1 MLDWAKI
8 TSDIE
13 YAMTLDGSDLTSFIE
28 SLPETRESDEIAR
41 LLERIKPRTD
51 FLATSASEGA
61 NESELLEVGTR
72 LDAWRIDELIGIGG
86 MGFVYQASRADGLYQ
101 QTVALKIIQGLS
113 LSRATM
119 FENERQR
126 LASLNHKGI
135 AGIIDGGSTHDG
147 RPYMVM
153 EFIDGVPINQYA
165 LNANSTQKHKL
176 ELFKQVCEAVEYA
189 HANLILHKD
198 IKSDNVLVAK
208 DGSPRLIDFGIA
220 SSIENT
226 EGVSNALSLA
236 TASPEQL
243 KGEPI
248 SVQTDVFGL
257 GVLLYEM
264 LTAKR
269 PIRQSNGGMEVSS
282 QDKELLSHDLTSII
296 CKALAFDPKQRYA
309 SATAMSEDIS
319 AYIDKR
325 PVTARKGNWRY
336 KANKFLQRYP
346 LSSALA
352 TTAFLALTIG
362 LSSSLK
368 FANDATAQA
377 TRAELA
383 LEKANWQFGRI
394 EATLAAQQAYSDV
407 LMRAF
412 GGEEDVERLSKLLMQ
427 RWEQAFAE
435 KESDSKTAAALSYA
449 IGRNFYFRGDT
460 AAALSIFDPWMK
472 EKFGPE
478 QLVSLGEEVYAMML
492 SDAGRFEESIEI
504 FRRLVSFFGDGSQT
518 SEADA
523 SNYANRLAR
532 ATRAPDD
539 IARSVKLLE
548 RRLESLDD
556 PFERLFSYSQLA
568 GMRTLE
574 KNFEDATYAYGQTV
588 RIMEENPAYAIY
600 GRDIARFNYASI
612 TLAWK
617 QDLRKAKELIT
628 SIFEEDVPLKGE
640 SIQKARAHMLNA
652 LIYSLEQKHD
662 KAIEHMQESLALFE
676 RFGGIN
682 SDILLV
688 AKGVYAYIRQ
698 QSAHTDD
705 AKFILNQA
713 QNAAVT
719 NGANQRT
726 LDSLKLID
734 IYLRSTTEEASKE
747 ELEWL
752 QQDTLHTDVSANLVI
767 FFFYRQLEMKGL
779 APAFWQT

>member
-8 TSDIE
+8 TSDVE
-13 YAMTLDGSDLTSFIE
+13 YAMTLDRGELTSFIE

-41 LLERIKPRTD
+41 LLERIKPKTD
-51 FLATSASEGA
+51 FLATSVNIDIADT
-61 NESELLEVGTR
+61 ELLQLGSK
-72 LDAWRIDELIGIGG
+72 LDAWRVDKLIGSGG
-86 MGFVYQASRADGLYQ
+86 MGFVYKASRADGLYQ

-113 LSRATM
+113 PSRAKM

-126 LASLNHKGI
+126 LASMNHKGI
-135 AGIIDGGSTHDG
+135 AGIIDGGSTDDG

-153 EFIDGVPINQYA
+153 EFIEGAPINQYA
-165 LNANSTQKHKL
+165 VNINPNQKHKL

-189 HANLILHKD
+189 HGKLILHRD
-198 IKSDNVLVAK
+198 IKSDNVLIAK

-220 SSIENT
+220 SSINNDERV
-226 EGVSNALSLA
+226 ENALSLA
-236 TASPEQL
+236 TAAPEQL
-243 KGEPI
+243 KGESV

-269 PIRQSNGGMEVSS
+269 PTRLSNGGMEAATKEKQALSS
-282 QDKELLSHDLTSII
+282 DLILII
-296 CKALAFDPKQRYA
+296 CKALALDPKKRYA

-319 AYIDKR
+319 AYIEKR
-325 PVTARKGNWRY
+325 PIAARQGNWRY
-336 KANKFLQRYP
+336 KAGKFLQRYP

-352 TTAFLALTIG
+352 TFAFLALTIG

-368 FANDATAQA
+368 FANDANAQA
-377 TRAELA
+377 NRAELA

-412 GGEEDVERLSKLLMQ
+412 GGEEDVDRLSKLLIQ
-427 RWEQAFAE
+427 RWEEAFAAR
-435 KESDSKTAAALSYA
+435 ESDEKTAAALSYA

-472 EKFGPE
+472 ERFGPD

-532 ATRAPDD
+532 ATRTPED
-539 IARSVKLLE
+539 IARSVRLLE
-548 RRLESLDD
+548 QRLESLDD

-574 KNFEDATYAYGQTV
+574 KNFDDATYAYGQTV

-617 QDLRKAKELIT
+617 QDLAKAKKLLD

-652 LIYSLEQKHD
+652 MICSLEQEYD
-662 KAIEHMQESLALFE
+662 KATNHMQESLALFE

-682 SDILLV
+682 SDIFLV
-688 AKGVYAYIRQ
+688 AKGVHAYIRQ
-698 QSAHTDD
+698 QSAHIDD
-705 AKFILNQA
+705 AKSILKQA
-713 QNAAVT
+713 QSAAMS

-734 IYLRSTTEEASKE
+734 IYLRSATEEVSE
-747 ELEWL
+747 EEQQWL
-752 QQDTLHTDVSANLVI
+752 QQDSLHTDVSANLVI
-767 FFFYRQLEMKGL
+767 FFFYRQLEMNGM
-779 APAFWQT
+779 APAFWEQ